1 MKRAR
6 LSPTDSE
13 GRSNNSVFKEII
25 LKLVKYIRVEYWYKL
40 GSIIYLL
47 ASPFTSELFS
57 VSTKAA
63 CPTFQIVNGINQ
75 KGHVKALRKLPL
87 DPLKYRARP

>member
-1 MKRAR
+1 M
-6 LSPTDSE
+6 
-13 GRSNNSVFKEII
+13 FIEII
-25 LKLVKYIRVEYWYKL
+25 IKAVKYIRVEYWYKL

-47 ASPFTSELFS
+47 ASPFTSEAFS
-57 VSTKAA
+57 LSTKAA

-75 KGHVKALRKLPL
+75 KGHVKAVRKLPS